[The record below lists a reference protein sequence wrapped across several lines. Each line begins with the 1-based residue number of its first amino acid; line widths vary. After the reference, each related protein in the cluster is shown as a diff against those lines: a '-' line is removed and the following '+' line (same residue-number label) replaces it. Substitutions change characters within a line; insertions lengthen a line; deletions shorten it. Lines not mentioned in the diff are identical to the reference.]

1 MEAILTLGLT
11 GFVIVGL
18 ILGLTAFVALV
29 RAPYRK

>member
-18 ILGLTAFVALV
+18 ILGIMAFVSLV